1 MNKLIYSIIV
11 FTLLTIKSFSSST
24 FVAGENIRIEN
35 DSLRDGMFK
44 LGYRFIYERIFTT
57 PTTGSDNIN
66 YIDNI
71 TYYDGFN
78 REIQIISRDGS
89 PIVNTDLIQPK
100 AYGIHGRKE
109 KEFLIYP
116 KTNNKGLK
124 DKHPYSSSNYSYLER
139 REQKYAY
146 SMLLYDNSPLE
157 RVVQQVGPGASW
169 YTGAKDQK
177 NLFGR
182 NASNFVIIWNV
193 NNSGDLV
200 YENDYR
206 GQSLYKETHVD
217 EDGHKSSK
225 YMERDGRVI
234 LEVKNVNDSTYLK
247 TYYVYDERGLLRWV
261 LSPEASAKVLNG
273 ISINKTVLR
282 ELAYYYDYDS
292 WGRLIEK
299 KLPGCDPVYMIYD
312 QNDRLVM
319 KQDGKQRIEDTR
331 KWSYT
336 LYDNQNRV
344 IETGEVISSETSR
357 ANLQNTAS
365 STTNYVPLGT
375 RVPLQYILYDSYK
388 PTTDVSVL
396 SFQATPGY
404 SSKFREVVTGLA
416 TSIKT
421 RVLGTNTWLTTT
433 TYYDDQSRII
443 QTANDNLQGRV
454 SRVDMKYDF
463 VGNMIQQREKHEIKV
478 DQADIFEIWN
488 SYDKRG
494 RLLSTTAKLNN
505 GSPATVSYT
514 YDIVGRLVKKKYG
527 KVEESMTYNP
537 RGWLTCKESIPFKMK
552 LRYEKTEGGNT
563 AYWNGNIS
571 EWEWQQGTNATLMY
585 SFTYDG
591 INRLTGSTQ
600 QQKTGTSWINCSNN
614 YTEKGISYDYNGN
627 IMTLQ
632 RTAKGNT
639 VDNLVYNYTGNQLAS
654 LKESLRTS
662 PVGDIYLPGST
673 LNGTY
678 TYDAN
683 GNMINDSRK
692 ALNLS
697 YNVLNLLSEVKAGNV
712 TKAKYYYLADG
723 TKLRVRDAG
732 SNGFDY
738 LGSLTY
744 SSNSAGLQLE
754 SAHFGDGVILTNN
767 SSSKRVETNYFLTD
781 HLGSTRVVIDE
792 NGVVKER
799 NDYYPSGAKHVTSDY
814 PQEANNR
821 YKYNG
826 KEEQVTG
833 DLKYLDYG
841 SRMYDSGVIRW
852 FCIDPKA
859 ENDISTSGYTYCN
872 GNPVLF
878 IDPNGEMTDWYRSW
892 DKSAYIWK
900 DSQLPTMKI
909 GGETYFNI
917 GSSFSMS
924 YGDKYYNYYQNVPV
938 SISNVVRDAKTT
950 ILNNDNLLGDLLSN
964 RSPLGTKYQQE
975 LFNNSIHNAQKAF
988 LEHPVTQA
996 TLNSLLFVATGG
1008 IEGVVELGGLSQSLF
1023 TTIKS
1028 GGKSFAQYKAA
1039 RGGTETLAK
1048 IMTSSGE
1055 QRISTEFHHLFLT
1068 QKIQRTY
1075 NLPNWLVNNRINVI
1089 KVNTIQHS
1097 LLDSYRFNFLR
1108 SSIKSEVGWIK
1119 KYNWFTKFN

>member
-1 MNKLIYSIIV
+1 
-11 FTLLTIKSFSSST
+11 
-24 FVAGENIRIEN
+24 
-35 DSLRDGMFK
+35 
-44 LGYRFIYERIFTT
+44 
-57 PTTGSDNIN
+57 
-66 YIDNI
+66 
-71 TYYDGFN
+71 
-78 REIQIISRDGS
+78 
-89 PIVNTDLIQPK
+89 
-100 AYGIHGRKE
+100 
-109 KEFLIYP
+109 
-116 KTNNKGLK
+116 
-124 DKHPYSSSNYSYLER
+124 
-139 REQKYAY
+139 
-146 SMLLYDNSPLE
+146 
-157 RVVQQVGPGASW
+157 
-169 YTGAKDQK
+169 
-177 NLFGR
+177 
-182 NASNFVIIWNV
+182 
-193 NNSGDLV
+193 
-200 YENDYR
+200 
-206 GQSLYKETHVD
+206 
-217 EDGHKSSK
+217 
-225 YMERDGRVI
+225 
-234 LEVKNVNDSTYLK
+234 
-247 TYYVYDERGLLRWV
+247 
-261 LSPEASAKVLNG
+261 
-273 ISINKTVLR
+273 
-282 ELAYYYDYDS
+282 
-292 WGRLIEK
+292 
-299 KLPGCDPVYMIYD
+299 
-312 QNDRLVM
+312 
-319 KQDGKQRIEDTR
+319 
-331 KWSYT
+331 
-336 LYDNQNRV
+336 
-344 IETGEVISSETSR
+344 
-357 ANLQNTAS
+357 
-365 STTNYVPLGT
+365 
-375 RVPLQYILYDSYK
+375 
-388 PTTDVSVL
+388 
-396 SFQATPGY
+396 
-404 SSKFREVVTGLA
+404 
-416 TSIKT
+416 
-421 RVLGTNTWLTTT
+421 
-433 TYYDDQSRII
+433 
-443 QTANDNLQGRV
+443 
-454 SRVDMKYDF
+454 
-463 VGNMIQQREKHEIKV
+463 
-478 DQADIFEIWN
+478 
-488 SYDKRG
+488 
-494 RLLSTTAKLNN
+494 
-505 GSPATVSYT
+505 
-514 YDIVGRLVKKKYG
+514 
-527 KVEESMTYNP
+527 
-537 RGWLTCKESIPFKMK
+537 
-552 LRYEKTEGGNT
+552 
-563 AYWNGNIS
+563 
-571 EWEWQQGTNATLMY
+571 
-585 SFTYDG
+585 
-591 INRLTGSTQ
+591 
-600 QQKTGTSWINCSNN
+600 
-614 YTEKGISYDYNGN
+614 
-627 IMTLQ
+627 MTLQ